1 MPGILEADTI
11 MVTHDG
17 RTFATL
23 GPVAA
28 GGIPACRREHAC
40 RVGAGQDAVHI
51 HSVAKTTDTLALLG
65 QGATDRESWSLTG
78 PSWRFPGAPRYGIKW
93 AFGPDV
99 STGLSPS

>member
-1 MPGILEADTI
+1 
-11 MVTHDG
+11 MVAHDG
-17 RTFATL
+17 RALAAL

-28 GGIPACRREHAC
+28 GGIPACRRVHAC
-40 RVGAGQDAVHI
+40 RVGAGQNIVHI
-51 HSVAKTTDTLALLG
+51 YRVATATDTLALLG

-78 PSWRFPGAPRYGIKW
+78 PSWRFPGATRYGIKW